1 MNAALRFT
9 VARWGGSQAQTCS
22 GNEICLVICARSGR
36 GPWALTN
43 LSTELRSGEGLEAE
57 AWGELKEAGVDRVP
71 AGAYVPCVPVCAHA
85 PGVYLSPKVC
95 FFLVSVDVL

>member
-9 VARWGGSQAQTCS
+9 VARWGVGSQAQTRS
-22 GNEICLVICARSGR
+22 GNEICLVICSCSGR

-43 LSTELRSGEGLEAE
+43 PSIELRSGEGLEAE
-57 AWGELKEAGVDRVP
+57 EWGELKEAGMDRVP

-85 PGVYLSPKVC
+85 PGVYLCVFVSKSV
-95 FFLVSVDVL
+95 FFPG